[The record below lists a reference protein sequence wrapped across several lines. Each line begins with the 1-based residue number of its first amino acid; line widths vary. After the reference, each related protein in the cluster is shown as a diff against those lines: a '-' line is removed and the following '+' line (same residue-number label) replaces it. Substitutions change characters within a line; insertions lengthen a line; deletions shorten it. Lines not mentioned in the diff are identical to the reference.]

1 MATDYLLW
9 TGESLQDPADGKT
22 YLLPSGSTIDA
33 SAAPVGGLSIPI
45 AMYHHTHHNLSTR

>member
-9 TGESLQDPADGKT
+9 TGESLQDPEDGET
-22 YLLPSGSTIDA
+22 YLLPSGVMIEA
-33 SAAPVGGLSIPI
+33 SAAAGGLSIPI